1 MAGVDMLKE
10 AIFKVVTRQ
19 DLTEA
24 EMVRAMEVI
33 MTGRATEAQI
43 GAFITAL
50 RMKGETVTEITAA
63 AKVMRAKAT
72 RIPIRDGLVDLD
84 RDEINVDR
92 ETIVDTCGT
101 GGDATSTFNVSTTTA
116 FVVVGAGLKVAKHG
130 NRAVSSRCG
139 SADVIEALG
148 INLTLTPEQV
158 AACVHEVGIGFLF
171 APQLHGAMRYAIG
184 PRREIGI
191 RTIFNILGPLTNPA
205 GANVQVLGVYD
216 PDLTE
221 PLAQVLG
228 NLGGKS
234 AFVVYGEGSY
244 DEISI
249 VGPTRVSQLKDGQVR
264 TYTIAPEDFGLKRAT
279 LSDIKGGDVFDN
291 ARIVRQVL
299 SGEGGPREDMVALNA
314 AAAFIAAG
322 LAADFPQGI
331 ALARDTILS
340 GKAKAKLAALVKKSK
355 SFGGEGQ
362 GS

>member
-1 MAGVDMLKE
+1 MLKD
-10 AIFKVVTRQ
+10 AIYKVVTRQ

-24 EMVRAMEVI
+24 EMVAAMEEI
-33 MTGRATEAQI
+33 MEGRATEAQI

-50 RMKGETVTEITAA
+50 RMKGETVAEITAA

-72 RIPIRDGLVDLD
+72 PISLGACVVDLD

-116 FVVVGAGLKVAKHG
+116 FVVAGAGLRVAKHG

-148 INLTLTPEQV
+148 INLNLTPAQV
-158 AACVHEVGIGFLF
+158 GQCIDEVGIGFLF

-216 PDLTE
+216 PNLTE
-221 PLAQVLG
+221 PLAHVLK
-228 NLGGKS
+228 NLGTKS
-234 AFVVYGEGSY
+234 AFVVFGHGSF

-249 VGPTRVSQLKDGQVR
+249 VGPTRVSQLKDGVVR
-264 TYTIAPEDFGLKRAT
+264 TYDIAPEDFGLKRAL
-279 LSDIKGGDVFDN
+279 LSDIRGGDVFEN
-291 ARIVRQVL
+291 AKIVRRVL
-299 SGEGGPREDMVALNA
+299 KGEGGPKEDMVALNA
-314 AAAFIAAG
+314 AAAFVAAEVCSDLG
-322 LAADFPQGI
+322 MGI
-331 ALARDTILS
+331 LVARDTIRT
-340 GKAKAKLAALVKKSK
+340 GKALAKLDALAALSK
-355 SFGGEGQ
+355 SFGEVE
-362 GS
+362 